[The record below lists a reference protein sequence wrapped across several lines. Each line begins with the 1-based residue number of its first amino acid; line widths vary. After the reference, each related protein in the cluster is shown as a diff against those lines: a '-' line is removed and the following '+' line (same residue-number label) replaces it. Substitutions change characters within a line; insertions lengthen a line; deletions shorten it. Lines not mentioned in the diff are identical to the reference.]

1 MTSVISSAP
10 PSIIVLSGSSRSGS
24 YNTALARIARNLV
37 EDAGGKAELVDL
49 AAHLLPVYDFDLQAR
64 DGLPAAAMA
73 LKALFTAADGFLIAS
88 PEHNMAPSVLLK
100 NAIDWVSRAT
110 ATESGK
116 VPFQD
121 RPAAL
126 CAASVGPLGG
136 QRGLIG
142 LRMILMGL
150 DVHVLPGVV
159 GVGNAANAFDAEGGL
174 AAESHRAAMRALVG
188 KLVQTAK
195 ALRRVRIGQ
204 A

>member
-1 MTSVISSAP
+1 MTSVIASSP
-10 PSIIVLSGSSRSGS
+10 PSILVLSGSSRHGS
-24 YNTALARIARNLV
+24 YNMSLARIAQGLI
-37 EDAGGKAELVDL
+37 EDAGGQANLIDL
-49 AAHLLPVYDFDLQAR
+49 TDYPLPVYDFDLQAR
-64 DGLPAAAMA
+64 DGLPAEAMA
-73 LKALFTAADGFLIAS
+73 LKALFKAADGFVFAS

-110 ATESGK
+110 PSESGK

-150 DVHVLPGVV
+150 DVPVLPAVV
-159 GVGNAANAFDAEGGL
+159 GVGSAANAFDAEGGL
-174 AAESHRAAMRALVG
+174 VAEAQLAAMRGLIV
-188 KLVQTAK
+188 KLVQTAG
-195 ALRRVRIGQ
+195 ALRHLR
-204 A
+204 AA